1 MNTRN
6 TSGTPVPADWSEW
19 KKHWRTTIRH
29 SEFEWDF
36 AMDVIPAVIGLQP
49 SQVTPQHPFVGIDGR
64 QYHMDFAIVTEKVK
78 IAIEL
83 EGFDKDNSGGGQSKK
98 QHDEF
103 NRRIQSLTALGWK
116 PLTITNAQFKSDPM
130 HYANLIRQ
138 IILEPNSKEIIT
150 EKQDNSE
157 ILESIKKLS
166 GVVRNLDSTSKES
179 PAITVVHSDSEALTS
194 IKKIGVAGIT
204 VIAALLVALIF
215 ALSKN
220 GDTPPSTPV
229 TQTPAS
235 APTVFKNC
243 AALNRVYPG
252 GVAQSEEAREKKS
265 YSNPIVNPSVYDA
278 NRKLDGND
286 DGVFCDSK

>member
-194 IKKIGVAGIT
+194 IKKIGVAGIS

-229 TQTPAS
+229 IQSPVS

-243 AALNRVYPG
+243 AALNSFYPG
-252 GVAQSEEAREKKS
+252 GVAQSQEAKDRKS
-265 YSNPIVNPSVYDA
+265 ESNPIVDRSVYDA
-278 NRKLDGND
+278 NRRLDGND

>member
-49 SQVTPQHPFVGIDGR
+49 SQVTPQHPFVGINGR

-194 IKKIGVAGIT
+194 IKKIGVAGIS

-243 AALNRVYPG
+243 AALKMVYPG
-252 GVAQSEEAREKKS
+252 GVAQSEEARDKKS

>member
-83 EGFDKDNSGGGQSKK
+83 EGFDKDNSGSGQSKK

-138 IILEPNSKEIIT
+138 IILEPNSKKIIA
-150 EKQDNSE
+150 EKQDTTE

-166 GVVRNLDSTSKES
+166 GVVRKLDSTSKES

-204 VIAALLVALIF
+204 VIAALLAALIF
-215 ALSKN
+215 AFSKN
-220 GDTPPSTPV
+220 GDAPPSTPV
-229 TQTPAS
+229 IQSPVS

-243 AALNRVYPG
+243 AALNSVYPG
-252 GVAQSEEAREKKS
+252 GVAQSQEAKDKKS
-265 YSNPIVNPSVYDA
+265 YSNPIVDRSVYDA
-278 NRKLDGND
+278 NRRLDGND

>member
-78 IAIEL
+78 ISIEL

-229 TQTPAS
+229 TQKPAS

-243 AALNRVYPG
+243 AALKMVYPG
-252 GVAQSEEAREKKS
+252 GVAQSQEAKDKKS
-265 YSNPIVNPSVYDA
+265 RSNPIVDRSVYDA

>member
-6 TSGTPVPADWSEW
+6 PSGTPAPADWSEW
-19 KKHWRTTIRH
+19 RKHCRSTIKH
-29 SEFEWDF
+29 TEFEWDF

-138 IILEPNSKEIIT
+138 IILEPNSKKIIG
-150 EKQDNSE
+150 EKQDTTE
-157 ILESIKKLS
+157 ILKSIKKLS
-166 GVVRNLDSTSKES
+166 GVVRKLDSTSKES

-229 TQTPAS
+229 IQSPVS

-243 AALNRVYPG
+243 AALNSVYPG
-252 GVAQSEEAREKKS
+252 GVAQSQEAKDRKS
-265 YSNPIVNPSVYDA
+265 ESNPIVDRSVYDA
-278 NRKLDGND
+278 NRRLDGND
-286 DGVFCDSK
+286 DGVICDSK

>member
-6 TSGTPVPADWSEW
+6 TSGTPAPADWSEW
-19 KKHWRTTIRH
+19 RKHWRTTIRH

-83 EGFDKDNSGGGQSKK
+83 EGFDKDNSGSGQSKK

-138 IILEPNSKEIIT
+138 IILEPNSKKIIA
-150 EKQDNSE
+150 EKQDTTE

-166 GVVRNLDSTSKES
+166 GVVRKLDSTSKES

-204 VIAALLVALIF
+204 VIAALLAALIF
-215 ALSKN
+215 AFSKN
-220 GDTPPSTPV
+220 GDAPPSTPV
-229 TQTPAS
+229 IQSPVS

-243 AALNRVYPG
+243 AALNSFYPG
-252 GVAQSEEAREKKS
+252 GVAQSQEAKDKKS
-265 YSNPIVNPSVYDA
+265 YSNPIVDRSVYDA
-278 NRKLDGND
+278 NRRLDGND

>member
-6 TSGTPVPADWSEW
+6 PSGTPAPADWSEW
-19 KKHWRTTIRH
+19 RKHWRSTIKH
-29 SEFEWDF
+29 TEFEWDF
-36 AMDVIPAVIGLQP
+36 AMDVIPSVIGLQP

-83 EGFDKDNSGGGQSKK
+83 EGFDKDNSGSGQSKK

-138 IILEPNSKEIIT
+138 IILEPNSEKIT
-150 EKQDNSE
+150 VKKQDTTE

-166 GVVRNLDSTSKES
+166 GVVGKLDSTSKKS

-194 IKKIGVAGIT
+194 IKKIGVAGTT
-204 VIAALLVALIF
+204 VITALLVALLF
-215 ALSKN
+215 ALSMN

-229 TQTPAS
+229 IQTPAS
-235 APTVFKNC
+235 TPTVFKNC

-252 GVAQSEEAREKKS
+252 GVAQSEEAKDKKS
-265 YSNPIVNPSVYDA
+265 RSNPIVDRSVYDA

>member
-36 AMDVIPAVIGLQP
+36 AKDVIPAVIGLQP

-138 IILEPNSKEIIT
+138 IILEPNSEKIIV
-150 EKQDNSE
+150 EKQDNTE

-166 GVVRNLDSTSKES
+166 GVVRKLDSTSKES

-252 GVAQSEEAREKKS
+252 GVAQSEEARDKKS

>member
-6 TSGTPVPADWSEW
+6 PSDTPAPADWSEW
-19 KKHWRTTIRH
+19 RKHWRSTIKH
-29 SEFEWDF
+29 TEFEWDF

-83 EGFDKDNSGGGQSKK
+83 EGFDKDNSGSGQSKK

-138 IILEPNSKEIIT
+138 IILEPNSKKIIA
-150 EKQDNSE
+150 EKQDTTE

-166 GVVRNLDSTSKES
+166 GVVRKLDSTSKES

-204 VIAALLVALIF
+204 VIAALLAALIF
-215 ALSKN
+215 AFSKN
-220 GDTPPSTPV
+220 GDAPPSTPV
-229 TQTPAS
+229 IQSPVS

-243 AALNRVYPG
+243 AALNSVYPG
-252 GVAQSEEAREKKS
+252 GVAQSQEAKDKKS
-265 YSNPIVNPSVYDA
+265 YSNPIVDRSVYDA
-278 NRKLDGND
+278 NRRLDGND

>member
-194 IKKIGVAGIT
+194 IKKIGVAGIS

-243 AALNRVYPG
+243 AALKMVYPG
-252 GVAQSEEAREKKS
+252 GVAQSQEAKDKKS
-265 YSNPIVNPSVYDA
+265 RSNPIVDRSVYDA

>member
-1 MNTRN
+1 MNTRSP
-6 TSGTPVPADWSEW
+6 SGTPAPADWSEW
-19 KKHWRTTIRH
+19 RKHWRSTIKH
-29 SEFEWDF
+29 TEFEWDF

-83 EGFDKDNSGGGQSKK
+83 EGFDKDNSGSGQSKK

-138 IILEPNSKEIIT
+138 IILEPNSKKIIV
-150 EKQDNSE
+150 EKQDNTE

-166 GVVRNLDSTSKES
+166 GVVRKLDSTSKES

-204 VIAALLVALIF
+204 VIAALLAALIF
-215 ALSKN
+215 AFSKN

-229 TQTPAS
+229 IQSPVS

-243 AALNRVYPG
+243 AALNSVYPG
-252 GVAQSEEAREKKS
+252 GVAQSQEAKDKKS
-265 YSNPIVNPSVYDA
+265 YSNPIVDRSVYDA

>member
-1 MNTRN
+1 
-6 TSGTPVPADWSEW
+6 
-19 KKHWRTTIRH
+19 
-29 SEFEWDF
+29 
-36 AMDVIPAVIGLQP
+36 MDVIPAVIGLQP

-138 IILEPNSKEIIT
+138 IILEPNSKKIIT
-150 EKQDNSE
+150 EKQDNTE

-166 GVVRNLDSTSKES
+166 GVVRKLDSTSKES

-204 VIAALLVALIF
+204 VIAALLALLIF

-229 TQTPAS
+229 IQSPAS
-235 APTVFKNC
+235 TPTVFKNC
-243 AALNRVYPG
+243 AALKSFYPG
-252 GVAQSEEAREKKS
+252 GVAESQEAKDKKS
-265 YSNPIVNPSVYDA
+265 YSKPIVDRSVYDA
-278 NRKLDGND
+278 NRRLDGND
-286 DGVFCDSK
+286 DGVICDSK